1 MAPEI
6 IEQEIPKRMNEL
18 GHGTNYIR
26 KFRHFSLAPGE
37 QRKVKAD
44 TSYFFLVGDV
54 ANVNINSETGEYD
67 LTDTAN
73 PEQQHEHKGELI
85 LTSKIKAR
93 VQVQFVQVIPK
104 ND

>member
-26 KFRHFSLAPGE
+26 KFRHFSLAPAE

-54 ANVNINSETGEYD
+54 VNINITSLTGDYD
-67 LTDTAN
+67 LSDKTN
-73 PEQQHEHKGELI
+73 PEQQHEHQGEMVLTNKTKELI
-85 LTSKIKAR
+85 
-93 VQVQFVQVIPK
+93 QVQFVQVIPK